1 MQGASTP
8 LVTPWGRPCI
18 TTIEIVVLRYLW
30 KLLIQKV
37 EKQNFK
43 SKGTMLRII
52 LRTFVNVMPGS
63 SIASPPASGMI
74 FQPLRPP
81 SEGRI
86 EKQISCPD
94 EKDLFRGSDGLS
106 CKIIKAVSKSS
117 KHVTSF
123 SSISY
128 CSISEYWTQK
138 PIQSESIHST
148 ILDVHVLK
156 AERQNFPFRAT
167 QVR

>member
-1 MQGASTP
+1 
-8 LVTPWGRPCI
+8 
-18 TTIEIVVLRYLW
+18 
-30 KLLIQKV
+30 
-37 EKQNFK
+37 
-43 SKGTMLRII
+43 MLRII

-106 CKIIKAVSKSS
+106 CKIIMAVSE
-117 KHVTSF
+117 
-123 SSISY
+123 SSI
-128 CSISEYWTQK
+128 
-138 PIQSESIHST
+138 
-148 ILDVHVLK
+148 HVMELGYQTGPP
-156 AERQNFPFRAT
+156 ACLS
-167 QVR
+167 VLC